1 MNKTMKLLTIGAA
14 FAPMF
19 LVSVPANAAARYETF
34 RGKDGR
40 LYCRK
45 SDGTVGAIVGAVG
58 GGLLGN
64 VVAGRGDKTIGT
76 LIGAGAGGVAG
87 RAVERRRKVRCR

>member
-1 MNKTMKLLTIGAA
+1 MINKLKFLTIGVLM
-14 FAPMF
+14 APLF
-19 LVSVPANAAARYETF
+19 LVTAPADAAARYETF

-40 LYCRK
+40 FYCRK